1 MSINTD
7 QIALK
12 TKNLSKV
19 YEVGEQRVQALENIS
34 LSIKEGSFVALTGTS
49 GSGKSTLLH
58 CLGGLDNPTSGEV
71 YIHDV
76 NLCQC
81 KEKELAKIRREEI
94 GFVFQNFSL
103 LEELSVKEN
112 IVLPILL
119 SKGKVDEEYVEGL
132 MKNLEIIDRQKHTP
146 AQLSGGQQQR
156 VAIARALVNNPAVIL
171 CDEPTG
177 NLDRKTSEEVMDL
190 FHEVHQTYNKTIL
203 IVTHDAHVADRADYI
218 LNIEDGILKE

>member
-1 MSINTD
+1 MDNM
-7 QIALK
+7 ALK
-12 TKNLSKV
+12 TKNLSKE
-19 YEVGEQRVQALENIS
+19 YTVGEQKVQALKNIN

-58 CLGGLDNPTSGEV
+58 CLGGLDTPTSGE
-71 YIHDV
+71 
-76 NLCQC
+76 
-81 KEKELAKIRREEI
+81 EKQLAKIRREKI

-119 SKGKVDEEYVEGL
+119 SGSKVDEDYVNGL
-132 MKNLEIIDRQKHTP
+132 MENLEIEDRQKHTP

-156 VAIARALVNNPAVIL
+156 VAIARALVNNPTVIL

-190 FHEVHQTYNKTIL
+190 LQKVHQTYNKTVL
-203 IVTHDAHVADRADYI
+203 IVTHDAHVADRADYV
-218 LNIEDGILKE
+218 LNIEDGVMKQG